1 VDQLLT
7 TEIQILNGINS
18 KEDRIHN
25 NQVDGN
31 LRAEIAVHS
40 PLAASNNPLM
50 ILHHHQRTSSKPNSL
65 NNKHLNSNLNK
76 VSRHHKHHAV
86 SLTLTAR
93 TIMLTVASVLNASL
107 ATISI
112 APQLFAP
119 WSILNARVSIQAT
132 VAALLAIVDIF
143 SIKENAT
150 FQLKDNRILMQTA
163 RLLPTLEVVQNAIEA
178 TS

>member
-1 VDQLLT
+1 
-7 TEIQILNGINS
+7 
-18 KEDRIHN
+18 
-25 NQVDGN
+25 
-31 LRAEIAVHS
+31 
-40 PLAASNNPLM
+40 
-50 ILHHHQRTSSKPNSL
+50 
-65 NNKHLNSNLNK
+65 
-76 VSRHHKHHAV
+76 
-86 SLTLTAR
+86 
-93 TIMLTVASVLNASL
+93 MLTVASVLNASL

-132 VAALLAIVDIF
+132 VAALLAIVDTF

-150 FQLKDNRILMQTA
+150 FQLKVNRILMQTA